1 MNPLARNKNI
11 VIQQADSD
19 LLVYDLNTDKA
30 ICLNET
36 SALIWQ
42 NCDGKKN
49 MLEIAKVVEKK
60 FGELVSEDFV
70 KFAIDQLKKENLIEN
85 KNEIVT
91 EFNGMSRRDVIKRIG
106 LTSLVALPLV
116 ASLTAPP
123 AAQALSVVACI
134 NVGGLLVGA
143 VVNAA
148 SPSAVQCRNALNA
161 QCCAN
166 AVTAFVFTPL
176 TNTCVGVCAL

>member
-1 MNPLARNKNI
+1 MNPLARNKNL
-11 VIQQADSD
+11 VVQQADSE
-19 LLVYDLNTDKA
+19 LLVYDLNINKA

-42 NCDGKKN
+42 NCDGEKN

-85 KNEIVT
+85 KNEVVT

-106 LTSLVALPLV
+106 FTSLVALPLV
-116 ASLTAPP
+116 AALTAPS
-123 AAQALSVVACI
+123 AVA
-134 NVGGLLVGA
+134 
-143 VVNAA
+143 AA
-148 SPSAVQCRNALNA
+148 SLAAAGVT
-161 QCCAN
+161 
-166 AVTAFVFTPL
+166 VTASGADIGTCCTNAEARCASGVVFECVAVDSTVVPI
-176 TNTCVGVCAL
+176 TCTAVCATA